1 MRCSICL
8 ISLAYLLTVA
18 QPASA
23 DAPPADAQP
32 LSQIIQALEQ
42 QRGVAYF
49 DEVEWDD
56 DDGHWEIEYVT
67 ADEGTVE
74 IQVDPVTGEVSGD

>member
-1 MRCSICL
+1 MHRSIPL
-8 ISLAYLLTVA
+8 MSSVWLLAFA
-18 QPASA
+18 QPVWA
-23 DAPPADAQP
+23 DSPPADAQP
-32 LSQIIQALEQ
+32 LSQIIQTLEQ

-67 ADEGTVE
+67 ADGGTVE